1 MEPGTKIEEFDK
13 ICEVQSDKASVEIT
27 SRFAGTVKTIH
38 HKVGD
43 MAKVGKALID
53 IETDADIPDEQAK
66 TEPLEATEGSPSASP
81 QLESENGETSPRQE
95 SVVQAEPEERS
106 KPEIGAH
113 HHALTY
119 ATPAVRR
126 MAREYQIDISQ
137 IQGTGKAGRVMKE
150 DVLTFVKGGS
160 KTSPAAQASAP
171 SQSLSE
177 EVIPLSPIQKQMFK
191 TMSKSLTIPHFV
203 YSDELIFDNLHQLRA
218 TVNASLARNPSP
230 STDPSLPPLT
240 KVSYMPFLIKALSLS
255 LKEHP
260 LLNARLDVDS
270 NPASP
275 SLVFRPSHN
284 IGVAMATPSGL
295 IVPNIKNVQTRSVM
309 SIAHE
314 LARLQAAGSKNALA
328 AADLKGGTITLS
340 NIGTV
345 GGTYLAPVVVTSEVC
360 IGAIGKLR
368 KVPRF
373 DEHDNIIPQWICET
387 SWSADHRV
395 VDGVSIAK
403 MVARWRELLM
413 EPGLMLVQTA

>member
-1 MEPGTKIEEFDK
+1 
-13 ICEVQSDKASVEIT
+13 
-27 SRFAGTVKTIH
+27 
-38 HKVGD
+38 

-53 IETDADIPDEQAK
+53 IETDADIPDEELK
-66 TEPLEATEGSPSASP
+66 TEPIESAEGSAPP
-81 QLESENGETSPRQE
+81 QVESENAETAPRQDTIEQTE
-95 SVVQAEPEERS
+95 S
-106 KPEIGAH
+106 EIGAH

-126 MAREYQIDISQ
+126 MAREHQIDISQ

-150 DVLTFVKGGS
+150 DVLTFVKRGS
-160 KTSPAAQASAP
+160 KTSSQAQAAP

-177 EVIPLSPIQKQMFK
+177 EVVPLSPIQKQMFK

-218 TVNASLARNPSP
+218 TINASLAKNPSP

-240 KVSYMPFLIKALSLS
+240 KISYMPFLIKALSLA

-260 LLNARLDVDS
+260 LLNARFDSES
-270 NPASP
+270 NPP

-284 IGVAMATPSGL
+284 IGIAMATPSGL

-314 LARLQAAGSKNALA
+314 LARLQVAGSKNALT

-373 DEHDNIIPQWICET
+373 DEKDNVIPQWICET

-395 VDGVSIAK
+395 VDGMSIAK